1 MFHLIQLQQ
10 LEDYFLPGD
19 QREQNGAYFYR
30 IVEFSA
36 EIDKFL
42 IRYFQEA
49 RKCGVVQEGKIAN
62 PTEQNLAY
70 YREMLGTAFEL
81 RPAFFQQQ
89 LAKWLPRLE
98 PSQQKDVAEAIY
110 DVLKELARSGK
121 NENMLKNA
129 YIKFMCWM
137 YYRFERILHLLG
149 KKQFPKILY
158 EGSITFYELKLLRIL
173 FLAGCDILLVD
184 VQGDGAYKKLDGA
197 SCYSYCYCCSDGKPF
212 PANYTIRKQA
222 EQAKLLQQ
230 AVGVPVAARTQP
242 TVLQPC
248 INAWISGDIFADV
261 QKPAALRG
269 DDRRFYYTLFA
280 RICGV
285 EDKASYLNTLLQL
298 YLNLSGA
305 ERRVVVLEQQIGLP
319 TPDEIA
325 QIRRKNYQDRTDMLL
340 DLAQNIV
347 CTVSDLQ
354 RLLRQQFIS
363 FLQETLQS
371 DGRINRQLNQAVYLL
386 CWLRRYQNQLF
397 GQWQQGDMGVLL
409 FLSPCRNETEQL
421 FLRFLAR
428 LPVDVVI
435 FSPNLNLNA
444 KIEDKYLYEKKYTI
458 AMDVLHYPTEGTV
471 QLGTVAYHAEQEL
484 TETLY
489 QDSGLY
495 REQQYQKAR
504 AVALK
509 TMYEEIYILWQQ
521 EESYRP
527 NFQIVQ
533 DEVLMP
539 VIFAKVSGVKDGNV
553 QNYWNDVQKLLV
565 KDSFFIRQAPFV
577 ESTAPNDF
585 KQYAA
590 DFFRKGLMQK
600 QKLKGHKVYPYSYLR
615 EEMQDYML
623 DKLQQLI
630 DLKLIRGTFQNGT
643 EYTIVATVLNLEK
656 NIVRLIQK
664 MDFTKLAPK
673 LVLVN
678 TGETVY
684 SLEDSIIAAYLH
696 LLGFDIVLFAP
707 TGYRS
712 LEQYYTQP
720 VLTEH
725 IIGEYVYDLKIP
737 AKLAGDDGK
746 RNRGS
751 LRDLLLGRGR

>member
-10 LEDYFLPGD
+10 LEDYFVPGSG
-19 QREQNGAYFYR
+19 REKNGAYFYR
-30 IVEFSA
+30 INAYSA
-36 EIDKFL
+36 EVERFL

-49 RKCGVVQEGKIAN
+49 RRNGVVQEGKIAN

-70 YREMLGTAFEL
+70 YREMLGDAFEL

-98 PSQQKDVAEAIY
+98 PARRKDVADAVY
-110 DVLKELARSGK
+110 DVLQELARGGK

-149 KKQFPKILY
+149 KEQLPKILY
-158 EGSITFYELKLLRIL
+158 EGSVSFYELELLRIL
-173 FLAGCDILLVD
+173 FGAGCDIVLVD
-184 VQGDGAYKKLDGA
+184 VTGDAAYSKLDGA
-197 SCYSYCYCCSDGKPF
+197 SRYSHSYHGTGGKPF
-212 PANYTIRKQA
+212 PQGYTIRRQV

-230 AVGVPVAARTQP
+230 AVGAPAGQTQQGG
-242 TVLQPC
+242 LQPC
-248 INAWISGDIFADV
+248 INGWISGDVLTDV
-261 QKPAALRG
+261 QKPAAQRG
-269 DDRRFYYTLFA
+269 DDPQLYYTVFA

-298 YLNLSGA
+298 YLQLSAA
-305 ERRVVVLEQQIGLP
+305 ERPVLVLEQLP
-319 TPDEIA
+319 LPLPDEIA
-325 QIRRKNYQDRTDMLL
+325 QIRRRNYQTTAEMLA

-347 CTVSDLQ
+347 SPSLGLQ
-354 RLLRQQFIS
+354 QLLRQQFLA
-363 FLQETLQS
+363 FFQETQA
-371 DGRINRQLNQAVYLL
+371 GEKMNRQLNRAVYLL
-386 CWLRRYQNQLF
+386 CWLRRYQEQLF
-397 GQWQQGDMGVLL
+397 GQGRQREVAVLL
-409 FLSPCRNETEQL
+409 VLSACRNENEQL
-421 FLRFLAR
+421 FWRFLAR
-428 LPVDVVI
+428 LPLDVVI

-444 KIEDKYLYEKKYTI
+444 KMEDKFLYEQNYTI
-458 AMDVLHYPTEGTV
+458 AMDVTKYPTEGPV
-471 QLGTVAYHAEQEL
+471 QVGTVAYHAEQEL

-504 AVALK
+504 TVALK
-509 TMYEEIYILWQQ
+509 TMYEEIYILWEQ
-521 EESYRP
+521 EASYRP
-527 NFQIVQ
+527 GFQVVQ
-533 DEVLMP
+533 DEVVMP
-539 VIFAKVSGVKDGNV
+539 VIFAKVSGVKDGAV
-553 QNYWNDVQKLLV
+553 QSYWQDVQKLLV
-565 KDSFFIRQAPFV
+565 KDSVLIRQAPFI
-577 ESTAPNDF
+577 ESTAPNPF

-590 DFFRKGLMQK
+590 DFFRRGQVQR
-600 QKLKGHKVYPYSYLR
+600 QKLKAHKSYPYGYLR

-630 DLKLIRGTFQNGT
+630 DSKLIRGTWQNGT
-643 EYTIVATVLNLEK
+643 EYSIIATVLNLDK
-656 NIVRLIQK
+656 RVVRLIQK

-673 LVLVN
+673 LVLVH
-678 TGETVY
+678 TDETTY
-684 SLEDSIIAAYLH
+684 SLEDGIVAAYLH

-712 LEQYYTQP
+712 LEQYYNQP
-720 VLTEH
+720 ILTEH

-737 AKLAGDDGK
+737 EKIAEPDGK
-746 RNRGS
+746 RSRGS